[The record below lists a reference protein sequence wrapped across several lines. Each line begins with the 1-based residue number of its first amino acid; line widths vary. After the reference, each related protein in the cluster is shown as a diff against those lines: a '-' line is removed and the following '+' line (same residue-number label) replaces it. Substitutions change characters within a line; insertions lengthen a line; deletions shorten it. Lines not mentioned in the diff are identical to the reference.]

1 MLWIDVMDSGYEIR
15 WPQYMPLHIVVN
27 GYYVDSSGNMC
38 GYATCVRIL
47 CLIISVLYFQM
58 WKVKYLNAEI
68 NVFKAQ

>member
-1 MLWIDVMDSGYEIR
+1 
-15 WPQYMPLHIVVN
+15 MPLHIVVN